1 MTQYQSFRRSPVPQQ
16 IAQQMQT
23 TMLAAPTR
31 GLIESENYAFM
42 QPGGAVVLDNWAP
55 TMRGVKLRGGS
66 IRWCD
71 LHSLDAPAWV
81 HSHAYTIGNTAYDA
95 SDGSFWNV
103 AVAHTS
109 PGGTSSFSDYRT
121 AQPTHWVANTT
132 IERAPIVSAFEYSSG
147 NTQRM
152 FAGQATKLFDVTFST
167 PTLVKA
173 GQTSGNY
180 CASQLAN
187 AGGDWMLVLNDAGDP
202 PLRYNGSSW
211 TVLNGAAIT
220 NWVISHSYAVG
231 ATAKDPADNTLWR
244 NTTLHTS
251 GTGTFAADR
260 AAHPGFWV
268 STAADGLSWITG
280 PPGSTVQYGSNLT
293 YVCKYRNRWFFVE
306 GGTMNAWYLG
316 IDSVGGALSM
326 IPLSGAATKGGK
338 LLFCATWSIDAG
350 DGIDDKL
357 VFCTNHG
364 ELLIFTGSDP
374 SDASNWRQEGR
385 YQMPAP
391 MGMNAHIP
399 IGGDLL
405 IATVEGIVPVSAAIT
420 KTSGDLDLAMITKN
434 IKSTWRNE
442 VTTKNAMPWTM
453 ERWDEYGAMFVT
465 FPGGKP
471 GKRYCGIVN
480 TGTGAWGRFT
490 GWDCTCYI
498 RMRSD
503 MFFGTQDGIVMQ
515 ADRNGTDDGAAYTAI
530 MVGGWEMFQ
539 SPSQTVVWRQARA
552 NFTSKSNANFNPQ
565 VSACTDYVV
574 NVPPPPPPAQ
584 DPGVLDVWDQGLW
597 DEALWDQDVPAFA
610 VVRNTGWVSVGL
622 TGYSHAPVIQVTM
635 HQQAKPDV
643 ELISISATYERC
655 GVNV

>member
-1 MTQYQSFRRSPVPQQ
+1 MTQYQAFRRVPIPQQ
-16 IAQQMQT
+16 VAQQMQT
-23 TMLAAPTR
+23 TMLPAPTR
-31 GLIESENYAFM
+31 GIIESENYAFM
-42 QPGGAVVLDNWAP
+42 QPGGAVLLDNWAP
-55 TMRGVKLRGGS
+55 TMRGVKLRGGCA
-66 IRWCD
+66 RWCD
-71 LHSLDAPAWV
+71 LHALDTPV
-81 HSHAYTIGNTAYDA
+81 PP
-95 SDGSFWNV
+95 DGDPLRKPV
-103 AVAHTS
+103 
-109 PGGTSSFSDYRT
+109 
-121 AQPTHWVANTT
+121 
-132 IERAPIVSAFEYSSG
+132 VSAFEYSSG
-147 NTQRM
+147 NVQRM
-152 FAGQATKLFDVTFST
+152 YAGQATKLFDVTFST
-167 PTLVKA
+167 PTLIKS
-173 GQTSGNY
+173 GQASGNY

-187 AGGDWMLVLNDAGDP
+187 ASGDYMLVLNDAGDF
-202 PLRYNGSSW
+202 PLRYDGTTW
-211 TVLNGAAIT
+211 
-220 NWVISHSYAVG
+220 
-231 ATAKDPADNTLWR
+231 
-244 NTTLHTS
+244 TTLN
-251 GTGTFAADR
+251 ADQI
-260 AAHPGFWV
+260 H
-268 STAADGLSWITG
+268 G
-280 PPGSTVQYGSNLT
+280 PVGSTVEHGRNLT

-316 IDSVGGALSM
+316 IDSIGGLLSM
-326 IPLSGAATKGGK
+326 IPLSGAATRGGK

-364 ELLIFTGSDP
+364 ELLIFTGSNP
-374 SDASNWRQEGR
+374 ADASNWRQEGR
-385 YQMPAP
+385 YQVPEP

-442 VTTKNAMPWTM
+442 AITKNNMPWTL

-480 TGTGAWGRFT
+480 TGTGAWGRYT
-490 GWDCTCYI
+490 GWDVTCFI
-498 RMRSD
+498 RLRGD
-503 MFFGTQDGIVMQ
+503 MFFGTQDGIIQQ
-515 ADRNGTDDGAAYTAI
+515 ADRNGNDDGVAYTAT

-552 NFTSKSNANFNPQ
+552 NFTTKSNADFNPQ

-574 NVPPPPPPAQ
+574 SIPTAPPPAA

-610 VVRNTGWVSVGL
+610 IVRNTGWVSVGL

-635 HQQAKPDV
+635 QQQAKPDV